1 MKMVRAGAGLVLAM
15 LVASLVSGCS
25 SSSASRGDPARGEK
39 IHEVCLDCHGT
50 ALYASP
56 ERKIKSLPS
65 LRKEVAK
72 WGDYYDPA
80 LSASDNEDVVAFL
93 NARFYKFAD

>member
-1 MKMVRAGAGLVLAM
+1 MRTPCSGAGLAFLA
-15 LVASLVSGCS
+15 LLAVFASGCS
-25 SSSASRGDPARGEK
+25 PSSASRGDPARGEK

-50 ALYASP
+50 GLYASP
-56 ERKIKSLPS
+56 ERKVKSLPS

>member
-1 MKMVRAGAGLVLAM
+1 MRTPRSGAGLALLAVLAA
-15 LVASLVSGCS
+15 LASGCS

-50 ALYASP
+50 GLYASP
-56 ERKIKSLPS
+56 ERKVKSLPS

-93 NARFYKFAD
+93 NTRFYKFAD